1 MKILTR
7 LKAKVKILKNQIHIL
22 RIAYSDKRTPLIAK
36 LLIGLT
42 VGYLLSPI
50 DLIPDFIPIL
60 GILDDLIIVPIL
72 ISISIKLIPKIV
84 LSDAKKELKT
94 NPEKIKKNNWFFAV
108 LIIIFWIC
116 IAYFAFKIYEKYTF

>member
-1 MKILTR
+1 M
-7 LKAKVKILKNQIHIL
+7 

-50 DLIPDFIPIL
+50 DLIPDFIPVL

-72 ISISIKLIPKIV
+72 ISISIKLIPEIV
-84 LSDAKKELKT
+84 LSDAKKELNT
-94 NPEKIKKNNWFFAV
+94 HPEKIKKDNWFFAL
-108 LIIIFWIC
+108 LIILFWIFIGY
-116 IAYFAFKIYEKYTF
+116 IAFEIYKKHSV